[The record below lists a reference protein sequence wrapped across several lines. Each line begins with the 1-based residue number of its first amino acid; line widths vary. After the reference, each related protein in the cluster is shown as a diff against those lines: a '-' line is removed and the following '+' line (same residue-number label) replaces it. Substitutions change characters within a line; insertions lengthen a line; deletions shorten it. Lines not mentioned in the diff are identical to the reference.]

1 MGGFLSLPLEGIR
14 IVAISQYGAGPYATM
29 HLADLGAE
37 VIKIEDPSTRGDS
50 AREVRPYKQD
60 SDSLFYQ
67 SFNRNKKS
75 VTLNLR
81 NPSARDV
88 FHRLVKVSDVV
99 FNNLR
104 GDQPAKLGLNYGSL
118 KSVNPKVVCSALSG
132 FGTTGSKA
140 VEPSYD
146 YMLQA
151 YCGLEDITGN
161 PGTPPTRAGIPVID
175 LATGFAAALAVMAG
189 LYRVSKTGKGCDADV
204 SLYDVAISMM
214 SYLATWHLNKG
225 FIPQKTEDSSHPT
238 LVPVQNFQTKDGWIV
253 VMCIKEEFWDR
264 LCLELGA
271 GGLVKDP
278 RFRDFEART
287 RNRHIL
293 IPLLKEIFR
302 TKGTAHWLEKL
313 RGKVPSAPVL
323 TFSEALASPLLEEN
337 HMIWEVDTPGWG
349 RLKEVACPIKISD
362 SSYARR
368 PAPRLGEHTEEILRD
383 LLGYSKEEVDSL
395 REKGAV

>member
-14 IVAISQYGAGPYATM
+14 IVAISQYG
-29 HLADLGAE
+29 ADLGAE

-313 RGKVPSAPVL
+313 RGKVPSAP
-323 TFSEALASPLLEEN
+323 
-337 HMIWEVDTPGWG
+337 GWG

>member
-1 MGGFLSLPLEGIR
+1 MGSLSLPLEGIR

-50 AREVRPYKQD
+50 AREVRPYTQH

-118 KSVNPKVVCSALSG
+118 RSVNPKVVCSALSG

-175 LATGFAAALAVMAG
+175 LATGFAAALAVMTTINRA
-189 LYRVSKTGKGCDADV
+189 S
-204 SLYDVAISMM
+204 SLW
-214 SYLATWHLNKG
+214 T
-225 FIPQKTEDSSHPT
+225 
-238 LVPVQNFQTKDGWIV
+238 
-253 VMCIKEEFWDR
+253 R
-264 LCLELGA
+264 L
-271 GGLVKDP
+271 
-278 RFRDFEART
+278 
-287 RNRHIL
+287 
-293 IPLLKEIFR
+293 
-302 TKGTAHWLEKL
+302 KL
-313 RGKVPSAPVL
+313 SGMPSAPGISIAAWRTL
-323 TFSEALASPLLEEN
+323 PRSPATRAASDEN
-337 HMIWEVDTPGWG
+337 YNTRHPPHYPVG
-349 RLKEVACPIKISD
+349 RSDESD
-362 SSYARR
+362 SYS
-368 PAPRLGEHTEEILRD
+368 PR
-383 LLGYSKEEVDSL
+383 
-395 REKGAV
+395 

>member
-1 MGGFLSLPLEGIR
+1 MGSLSPPLEGIR
-14 IVAISQYGAGPYATM
+14 IIALSQYGAGPYATM

-50 AREVRPYKQD
+50 AREVGPFTQD
-60 SDSLFYQ
+60 GDSLFYQ

-81 NPSARDV
+81 DPSARDV
-88 FHRLVKVSDVV
+88 FRRLVRVSDVV

-104 GDQPAKLGLNYGSL
+104 GDQPAKLGLNYETL
-118 KSVNPKVVCSALSG
+118 KSENPRVVCSALSG

-140 VEPSYD
+140 IEPSYD
-146 YMLQA
+146 YVLQA

-175 LATGFAAALAVMAG
+175 LATGFAAALAVMTG
-189 LYRVSKTGKGCDADV
+189 LYRVSKTGLGCDSDV

-225 FIPQKTEDSSHPT
+225 FVPQKMEDSSHPT
-238 LVPVQNFQTKDGWIV
+238 LVPVQNFRTKDGWVV
-253 VMCIKEEFWDR
+253 VMCIKEEFWER
-264 LCLELGA
+264 LCLALGA
-271 GGLVKDP
+271 GELAKDP
-278 RFRDFEART
+278 RFKNFEARA
-287 RNRHIL
+287 RNRPIL
-293 IPLLKEIFR
+293 IPLLKKIFR
-302 TKGTAHWLEKL
+302 TRTTAFWLERL

-323 TFSEALASPLLEEN
+323 TFSEAFASPLVAERD
-337 HMIWEVDTPGWG
+337 MIWEIDAPGWG
-349 RLKEVACPIKISD
+349 RLKEVACPIRISE
-362 SSYARR
+362 SSFARR
-368 PAPRLGEHTEEILRD
+368 PAPRLGEHTEEILRN
-383 LLGYSKEEVDSL
+383 LLGYSREEVDSL